1 MPCAS
6 VLSLEQSKYRPLIAM
21 FKTQAYLVGVNVAA
35 AAAAAAAAAH
45 GATASAQGAA
55 NAASHALGLT
65 ATRHRCRLE
74 SNGQDRRGCKKT
86 SRLELPAENRAPLLQ
101 LRSLCRACALR
112 AHL

>member
-1 MPCAS
+1 
-6 VLSLEQSKYRPLIAM
+6 M

-35 AAAAAAAAAH
+35 AAAATAAH
-45 GATASAQGAA
+45 DATASAQGAA
-55 NAASHALGLT
+55 NAASRALGLT

-74 SNGQDRRGCKKT
+74 SNGQDRRGCKKPR
-86 SRLELPAENRAPLLQ
+86 RLELPAKNRAPLLQ